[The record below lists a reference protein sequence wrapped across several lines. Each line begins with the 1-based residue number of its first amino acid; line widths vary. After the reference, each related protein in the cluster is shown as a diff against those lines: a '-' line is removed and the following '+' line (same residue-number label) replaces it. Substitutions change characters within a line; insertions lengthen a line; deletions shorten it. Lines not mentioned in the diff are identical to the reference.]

1 MIPSYAFDLPHT
13 NCGRGNEH
21 MIMGLQ
27 KWSDIGRNTVV
38 WLVICSFTVS
48 LVAPQAAFAQTALM
62 PQPGARVETSE
73 NFTPPIVTGIQ
84 LSPEDPLQINFLID
98 TGDDQAAGDDLT
110 AASQK
115 LIQYFF
121 AALTVP
127 ENELWVNLSPYEE
140 NRIIADPL
148 SHTAMG
154 RDMLAQDYLLKQLSA
169 SMMYPEDELGRR
181 FWDRVQQKAL
191 QRFGTTEIP
200 MNTFNKIWIIP
211 ERAQIYVNGPNV
223 FIADSHLKVM
233 LEEDYLALR
242 HHAALNSGA
251 TDDEVL
257 TGISDDVVREILI
270 PEIER
275 EINSGRN
282 FAPLR
287 QIFHSLI
294 LAAWYKKNLR
304 DSILGR
310 LYVNRNKVDGIEI
323 EDRDVKESIYNQYL
337 AALQKGVFDYIRE
350 DQDPDSGTP
359 IPRRYFSGGVDMAQL
374 SAASI
379 TEGMTEKLRTAALTR
394 NYHTVQ
400 TYAGLRQNEGDDQAV
415 FASTREEHLL
425 NRLSWASPRM
435 RQNAIRRLLA
445 IGENAI
451 PIVAGQLHVLE
462 KRLLRLSS
470 DPGTQAL
477 HHLHRAILLGL
488 YAQTIDQ
495 TEQQL
500 AQQPA
505 EIDRPLDELSEDELS
520 PLSRRSGKYYIR
532 TATGYDEWDP
542 ATLEPGITRPN
553 PQRIALAHKM
563 SRLVA
568 TYRRL
573 LRDRIAA
580 ELPQN
585 AHGLIGEEH
594 IDRAE
599 ALVGNIDVGFDGKTI
614 RITPAPNALIID
626 RTIRVPKDAFGAML
640 MDAFADALQRGQDVF
655 IYLDREVIKQIS
667 ASTDPAQARREAL
680 DVAQA
685 KLGRR
690 TGNLTMFRAGGSI
703 YLDTSA
709 DLHDQFTFSAEAAT
723 SVTSDPG
730 LVPIIIHRLPGLSSG
745 QSIDFPEAAFET
757 ILRETFASAQ
767 KQATKVYLF
776 LDGERLRS
784 IDPGVNLDAVLDG
797 LKDQL
802 QKELAARRGKL
813 TIYSAGSSIYLN
825 TSADLPA
832 QLSASGL
839 TEGAQATVVVPAAL
853 TGGQVDEALLLSD
866 TDFSTSMREA
876 QQLAR
881 ESERELLVYIDGEVV
896 ARYAADQPL
905 DTILPLATRLVAK
918 RLEAQ
923 PGQVLLYVIENGV
936 YIDVHAKFFEGL
948 PISTDLAMLSDAA
961 DRLEIKPRE
970 YRLVPER
977 EENERNN
984 ERRASI
990 EIRQRLG
997 LLYGESEA
1005 IMALRRNAETDDD
1018 LAAIERREQQL
1029 ILDMRQLFN
1038 EMPVKIVLKKG
1049 YDFYSEALKD
1059 LKRDRRR
1066 ISAQLRRADAAKDRD
1081 ALARLN
1087 LLAIRTN
1094 RLMIKTQLMVAGLL
1108 QTGQSRDGIRHPTPA
1123 MNALEG
1129 AINSASALEIELEY
1143 RIQRLRGRKFRRVIE
1158 TQDWVG
1164 NRVRTYRLG
1173 TFDIDIEKPQSGED
1187 EPRVTVRQKR
1197 PVNVH
1202 TRLDRIRRLAN
1213 KGEIDT
1219 AVKQI
1224 NFLLGIYRL
1233 RYFKTLETYK
1243 DIETDLRALRDI
1255 ITGLPE
1261 GEALAKGE
1269 LKDNIKDRVT
1279 ALTERIQS
1287 PKLMVWDDVRYRSR
1301 RKAFEGQIRK
1311 IASELAEYM
1320 VILKN
1325 KTDLDYYA
1333 KKLKSAQQRQ
1343 ERGRAVTLSQRDRVV
1358 ISEKLEEL
1366 QKWTE
1371 RGFVESKVTAAID
1384 FTPVI
1389 ELIAEDAFKRAE
1401 LHLQRIITRLNDRL
1415 TDIERI
1421 ATNLKESAA
1430 SLFAEFRRQDII
1442 DRSEEITQAI
1452 NDEEFEAALQLLNDL
1467 EDDYFTVDN
1476 PEPGLIRAA
1485 RRIKEAR
1492 AILVK
1497 LPAQAAAGQE
1507 VVDEVYGIVWN
1518 IKEDTQHQTRYRLN
1532 ITNEK
1537 GKQRPY
1543 YVEPGI
1549 SVEGLLRVGRRDID
1563 RTVVLVN
1570 GKTVPRRAYRQTQ
1583 IADDSRVELRRD
1595 EAMIVIEQQRLQAAL
1610 AAARTYAETYN
1621 QQYEEKLPILVLLN
1635 HAPLVRWDTAGT
1647 PEGLL
1652 TFVEGK
1658 LKRANPTNQPGEV
1671 SISTLANRVS
1681 ITWKPA
1687 GAPELNP
1694 LDEPEFDGGND
1705 AAMLSAA
1712 DRIRLLFGIQS
1723 MNDTLSRIDSE
1734 GIDAVV
1740 EKGVFLDNQGEAIET
1755 SAIRLWTAGPDVIDR
1770 RQIALTRQVQ
1780 RYLADQFALAPLF
1793 HLSESTI
1800 LPRAEAPYLWL
1811 VDEKVISGMYLEIPA
1826 EATGEKELR
1835 AYVRRARGMLETW
1848 LATISTDLPREL
1860 LAGSAADRAVL
1871 ASVSAAPEVLTQ
1883 RLEDGALNLSQR
1895 IINLLKLNRI
1905 ITVGDL
1911 TELSLHRLRGITNIG
1926 PAGRKEIVDALAE
1939 RGLSLRR
1946 TAFIRSP
1953 NQYQINE
1960 LLLEAYFNLGGP
1972 RHRTITVTVN
1982 GEPAEYSYDNRGAI
1996 DAIGLDVYRRIQTAL
2011 EGETDAFIVSLD
2023 NADIRVQ
2030 ADAALLA
2037 KDDDLQAWME
2047 QREIPDVEQF
2057 LENLAWARGLNDPR
2071 LKLSDPSLAIVRD
2084 AILSNLIYGHPLD
2097 VLAVRKVGLAL
2108 QQYRDL
2114 IGLSPQGDF
2123 IQGMQDVVIR
2133 RARESLENRIR
2144 YLLFN
2149 NDQRRLARALLQFD
2163 GTNIDDVIGILRDDP
2178 QEYQVELSRAEA
2190 REFYQLLTPL
2200 LNALPLLN
2208 DIDDLPDAPEARA
2221 LRSSPIGQLVE
2232 QLYQR
2237 RHTTADLLVRYI
2249 VDEFS
2254 ALRLILQGDNLANLS
2269 RYTEDAALLADGT
2282 DRAQRL
2288 RLRRLREQIEA
2299 ALAEHTPVPLEELQP
2314 TTVTDSQRVL
2324 EYLSRFFPE
2333 RTDLSDRAAISDK
2346 LLTWFFADGTDFAGR
2361 IVGIVSED
2369 GTGKP
2374 LGYLDQNVAELFA
2387 LPYIEADAAVLID
2400 AVDTIA
2406 ERLGVEDEVVATAL
2420 GEALSIEQAVVR
2432 WEVLADDMQLDQRI
2446 RAQISNALRQTLTR
2460 HRQPYDAAAIT
2471 RDIFETEHA
2480 FVAMLPESLTRDVVL
2495 SLNASADGYTLDYPI
2510 GLMRSLFHIISSSI
2524 DWRLFAERVA
2534 PSAAMDTEEIAAV
2547 LADIRFNYLYTP
2559 YVREYVTL
2567 NGMVIAV
2574 KMRFP
2579 SLADFVNF
2587 QRGTRPDGRLINRGT
2602 PLEIVTR
2609 DDPQNPVRTIFDRV
2623 DDDLQPS
2630 AIYTGAGFFDAEVIR
2645 EITFTD
2651 YSVSKD
2657 MAMLNRRDV
2666 FRLGLGLTGLGA
2678 VIYFLMYDPLD
2689 FFANA
2694 HAQEVRESALR
2705 KFESDFDRQLA
2716 EISGDISRR
2725 IAAGNEVPQT
2735 LIQRLKGLKDGAD
2748 ATLEM
2753 IRWVS
2758 TAPAED
2764 LRRMIRVKQQDLEHW
2779 AAIAAANQGEPA
2791 NWREAQTLY
2800 SFVNQRFLDAFK
2812 FGPYA
2817 PQSAQRTVEDLVVD
2831 YHQIQDRAFLLRGLL
2846 PADAD
2851 RLTELMIHID
2861 ETLTRAVEY
2870 LDALEK
2876 GKVPLR
2882 KAALSG
2888 GLPVAQDS
2896 AVFGRIDGPSDMAT
2910 FAELTVPLTEQVLK
2924 LESPVEMRV
2933 QISDGEVRVDT
2944 GENGRYAEYAGV
2956 LIEEIERLLKR
2967 PETDPAVLERLRDF
2981 RIVITTD
2988 TTAQSRDDI
2997 VYKLPLAENG
3007 NPFAA
3012 HSSVGKKV
3020 LILHPYF
3027 FSDKVDKLRR
3037 LLLTHELISR
3047 IGRQTADQEAATEYT
3062 HEYLREEFAA
3072 ADMDIPDMIRASR
3085 ELSQPEK
3092 VFLSDIR
3099 RQRNYRS
3106 GLNAIPDE
3114 QISPAVKDALLA
3126 ATQFLELY
3134 AAAADDFEFDGIA
3147 ARQELA
3153 DNPEILA
3160 AFDRYLAGESTAEN
3174 VQELIEHSGTAW
3186 LNKVFN
3192 NAVRHVKSSNIYTA
3206 MRKDYDP
3213 VTLVISGR
3221 ALTDD
3226 PRVVDYV
3233 FSYRPGYFYALT
3245 QIVDRPN
3252 GTGSL
3257 AQGGIRYKVLKRRDE
3272 KGRLMPEDRVAY
3284 NHFQNTFAEVDLI
3297 SRSKFAR
3304 NTITQT
3310 PFSGAKT
3317 VMSVFPDSKNIKT
3330 VLLKSLAR
3338 SYVDAGVASRY
3349 VIGTESGMTAKDQDT
3364 LAQAIGTR
3372 YRDHLRNELELM
3384 KTIPSIGED
3393 LSKIKSTSQYGMLL
3407 AELEDGAETQMRFLH
3422 DPLMDSLRQ
3431 RVVASMHLGQQ
3442 NGGTSLVKLFSSR
3455 LESEIARTIGS
3466 AATGRLTDTEFNALK
3481 EWSLTAFSAAMS
3493 IEAIDEYLPDRDLRS
3508 RKIGIRGATTGGSL
3522 ALMLTRMGYQVVAI
3536 EDING
3541 TVYKKEGFSVRDL
3554 QRLDNIALNERNVL
3568 KWMPAESTGVRHLPK
3583 GSLGDKDMLD
3593 LDILI
3598 SMAPGH
3604 QLDEGAIDRL
3614 RSLDDDPDRDPL
3626 IYIEGGFNS
3635 INGYERTLHR
3645 KGILAFS
3652 ATSVG
3657 FGGAYGSYLEDYI
3670 KHRFT
3675 TEQLQRI
3682 IVRSEGTDVVT
3693 SPAIR
3698 VNDRFTVTNYT
3709 GSEVLGEI
3717 VMQDGR
3723 VIHSTVPDILAG
3735 TNLDLFEGRLMSQG
3749 IQLPY
3754 RHRDQVKTLI
3764 WDNFVVK
3771 LDSQGKITASNHPD
3785 LKQGNLAVFIDPV
3798 QEIRVTAYQDIKG
3811 IAKRMNTMVMELA
3824 RNGADAEKLEL
3835 KMMPSQAVRKV
3846 TKMIAAKKRELDTS
3860 DDERVEEAIQRIV
3873 DKFEADG
3880 FFFPLNV
3887 ARKIAI
3893 KRLVSA
3899 SDLSIK
3905 VGKDT
3910 YVFNAEGRLE
3920 RRAAADPDDVLA
3932 SVRMREALSG
3942 SFDSSLKT
3950 ARMAEAS
3957 LREQESR
3964 ALQAQNF
3971 IGLDK
3976 RLKTSDAAMTTPV
3989 ATGASIEEQVL
4000 GSADTQKRKTRPEA
4014 LRYLNSQRDQKTNR
4028 AGLDQVLADVEPR
4041 RRDILLGAATFLE
4054 ILSHYEVKHNRG
4066 EYFDA
4071 IAAIEELVAHP
4082 QIAAA
4087 MIRYLYNPRG
4097 EAEALEELL
4106 AKSDT
4111 QWLTILY
4118 ERAIKNITST
4128 SADVVEPEKREET
4141 SGGSREA
4148 IAIRFKGVPLTGFEN
4163 KKEIVFIYLPDRFY
4177 AITQLVDLSEADHTK
4192 GGIRYAE
4199 PVARANDPQKRNIDE
4214 VAHDIMKGAYEDLN
4228 NLSVSQYSKN
4238 VLAGIGYAGAK
4249 TYFGVNQDA
4258 TSLKD
4263 DLLRTWARAMVD
4275 VGLMEVYDGGPD
4287 VGMSSDN
4294 QETIIAGIVRR
4305 YTMHLMNEVRTM
4317 HAHGVDIF
4325 NLNLT
4330 SYGRAL
4336 AEIERES
4343 GRKFLDDSLIGYM
4356 RKRLLLELPKGKE
4369 NGSVVIERVFNRKL
4383 KDEIVKIIGSAV
4395 TGGSAKVGA
4404 ISHVEL
4410 AVTGDSTWHSIKTIL
4425 EYKGIHPATQRAAV
4439 VGAGDVGGSI
4449 ALKMVR
4455 GGIRVVAISDI
4466 NGVVY
4471 KPEGFT
4477 VAELQDLNNISPGER
4492 NVLQWMPEQEGVQ
4505 HLKGAQILD
4514 TEVVDINLLVPAA
4527 MGGFIKKPLQQ
4538 RPVSI
4543 RRALE
4548 NANLEGRVT
4557 EQMMEELSAFLSEYE
4572 GDDELIIGRKIRD
4585 LLDATSDPARSSYS
4599 LTLGNALDRL
4609 EQRGWSGVPLLK
4621 ADADEPELEDIIII
4635 EGSNN
4640 AFIGVEQELKEAGI
4654 LAVSGMSVN
4663 FGGVKGS
4670 TKEAMLK
4677 HQLTVRELRTITL
4690 RNADGDVIP
4699 TETNTEVTEVVNLVT
4714 DKDTVPAGQVIIHN
4728 GIVVASDIDEITI
4741 GANVDP
4747 LNGRLFHRGD
4757 DLGYAVASLRRRLAW
4772 DNYAVEQ
4779 QGHGLITSSNHP
4791 DVKIGEHYEYLDPLD
4806 QIKIEL
4812 YDEIAQIA
4820 RRNNIM
4826 VMELSEK
4833 YDMTPTEAVVRL
4845 AKALGQRKAEI
4856 YAATDGEDLIK
4867 RDAIVARF
4875 KKDKFFMADHIMR
4888 NIAAIQVATESN
4900 LSVPI
4905 AEETVTFDANGY
4917 IVDGAILAAERQAEP
4932 SVVRDARPYGAPDMA
4947 VLDEILR
4954 DPEKILLVAGS
4965 AALAGLVGYRMFRRW
4980 QNFRNRDRGRDDQAM
4995 TATSRTDAA
5004 VTPLNTRLRAKVLT
5018 LIGGKMIEGGADVG
5032 ALDWITEENIAEATR
5047 LYRRDGDFIARVRF
5061 APLDRV
5067 EIQEIPKDQAITAEQ
5082 AIKIIEGKLLFPPP
5096 QYNSGWITKEHIQT
5110 VIDSK
5115 GYVTVELDM
5124 PHPIAEDLDWGD
5136 LRATGI
5142 IVSPD
5147 PEGFAD
5153 GMRGLIQRKAEE
5165 QGTADDVS
5173 SWITPWH
5180 VEQAQ
5185 RLYTPVREDRGFDVE
5200 IIASE
5205 KRISLRRSD
5214 QAQTAEEAPGGIDF
5228 DTRNMNLQITG
5239 DAFEF
5244 TTPEGGAAPL
5254 NPLQIRGVQ
5263 PVIINITPLPNLIPL
5278 LGLEDNGDGDTRSV
5292 QQDPAGT
5299 PAGTARLSRRT
5310 SPESDARASLI
5321 QSLASVL

>member
-1 MIPSYAFDLPHT
+1 MIPSISKRDFFCSFSGPDYCPGPLNDTVYAFDLPHT

-21 MIMGLQ
+21 MIMGLH

-48 LVAPQAAFAQTALM
+48 LVAPQAVYAQTALM
-62 PQPGARVETSE
+62 PVPGARVETSE
-73 NFTPPIVTGIQ
+73 TFTPPIVTGIQ

-115 LIQYFF
+115 LIHYFF

-140 NRIIADPL
+140 DRIIADPL

-242 HHAALNSGA
+242 HHAALNSGT

-350 DQDPDSGTP
+350 DQDPDTGTP

-374 SAASI
+374 SAESI
-379 TEGMTEKLRTAALTR
+379 TEGMTERLRTAALTR

-415 FASTREEHLL
+415 FASTMEEHLL

-445 IGENAI
+445 SGEDAI
-451 PIVAGQLHVLE
+451 PIVAGQLNVLE

-500 AQQPA
+500 AQHPT
-505 EIDRPLDELSEDELS
+505 EIDRPLDELSEEELA
-520 PLSRRSGKYYIR
+520 PLSRRSGKYFIR

-580 ELPQN
+580 ELPQS

-594 IDRAE
+594 IDKAE
-599 ALVGNIDVGFDGKTI
+599 ALVGNINVGFDGKII

-655 IYLDREVIKQIS
+655 VYLDRDVIKQFS
-667 ASTDPAQARREAL
+667 NSTDPDQARSEAL
-680 DVAQA
+680 EVAQA

-709 DLHDQFTFSAEAAT
+709 DLHDHFSFSVEAAT

-745 QSIDFPEAAFET
+745 QSIEFPEAAFES

-784 IDPGVNLDAVLDG
+784 IDPGINLDAVLDG
-797 LKDQL
+797 LKTQL
-802 QKELAARRGKL
+802 QKELASRRGKL

-839 TEGAQATVVVPAAL
+839 TEGAEATVVVPA
-853 TGGQVDEALLLSD
+853 GMNRGQVDEALLLSD
-866 TDFSTSMREA
+866 TDFRTSMRDA
-876 QQLAR
+876 HQLAR
-881 ESERELLVYIDGEVV
+881 ENERELLVYINGDIVG
-896 ARYAADQPL
+896 RYPADQPL
-905 DTILPLATRLVAK
+905 DTILPVATQSVAK
-918 RLEAQ
+918 HLETKR
-923 PGQVLLYVIENGV
+923 GQVLMYVIENGV
-936 YIDVHAKFFEGL
+936 YIDVHANFFEGL

-1018 LAAIERREQQL
+1018 LAVIERREQQL

-1038 EMPVKIVLKKG
+1038 EMPVNIVLKKG
-1049 YDFYSEALKD
+1049 YDFYSDALKD

-1066 ISAQLRRADAAKDRD
+1066 ISAQIRRADALGDRE

-1173 TFDIDIEKPQSGED
+1173 TFDIDIEKPKSGED

-1213 KGEIDT
+1213 KGEID
-1219 AVKQI
+1219 AAIKQI

-1255 ITGLPE
+1255 ITTLPE

-1279 ALTERIQS
+1279 ELTERIQS

-1333 KKLKSAQQRQ
+1333 KKLKSASQRQ
-1343 ERGRAVTLSQRDRVV
+1343 ERGRAVTLSRRDRVV
-1358 ISEKLEEL
+1358 ITEKLEEL

-1389 ELIAEDAFKRAE
+1389 ELIAQDAFKRAE

-1492 AILVK
+1492 AILIR
-1497 LPAQAAAGQE
+1497 LPAEAVAGQD
-1507 VVDEVYGIVWN
+1507 VVDELYGIVWN
-1518 IKEDTQHQTRYRLN
+1518 IKEDAQHQSRYRLN

-1537 GKQRPY
+1537 GNQRPY

-1549 SVEGLLRVGRRDID
+1549 SVEGLLRVGRRDIE

-1570 GKTVPRRAYRQTQ
+1570 GKAVPRRAYRQTQ

-1595 EAMIVIEQQRLQAAL
+1595 EAMIVIEQHRLQAAL
-1610 AAARTYAETYN
+1610 TAAMTYAETYN
-1621 QQYEEKLPILVLLN
+1621 QQYEEKLPVLVLLN

-1652 TFVEGK
+1652 AFVEGK

-1705 AAMLSAA
+1705 AAMLSAT

-1723 MNDTLSRIDSE
+1723 MNETLSRIDNE

-1740 EKGVFLDNQGEAIET
+1740 EKGVFMDNQGEEIET
-1755 SAIRLWTAGPDVIDR
+1755 SAIRLWSVGPEVIDR
-1770 RQIALTRQVQ
+1770 RQIGLTRQVQ

-1793 HLSESTI
+1793 RLSESTI

-1811 VDEKVISGMYLEIPA
+1811 VDDKVISGMYLEVPA

-1871 ASVSAAPEVLTQ
+1871 ASLSRTLT
-1883 RLEDGALNLSQR
+1883 
-1895 IINLLKLNRI
+1895 
-1905 ITVGDL
+1905 T
-1911 TELSLHRLRGITNIG
+1911 
-1926 PAGRKEIVDALAE
+1926 
-1939 RGLSLRR
+1939 
-1946 TAFIRSP
+1946 
-1953 NQYQINE
+1953 
-1960 LLLEAYFNLGGP
+1960 
-1972 RHRTITVTVN
+1972 
-1982 GEPAEYSYDNRGAI
+1982 
-1996 DAIGLDVYRRIQTAL
+1996 
-2011 EGETDAFIVSLD
+2011 SLD

-2030 ADAALLA
+2030 ADTALLA

-2047 QREIPDVEQF
+2047 QREIPDVEKF

-2071 LKLSDPSLAIVRD
+2071 LKLSEPSLAIVRD

-2114 IGLSPQGDF
+2114 IGMSPQGEF
-2123 IQGMQDVVIR
+2123 MQGMQDVVIR

-2178 QEYQVELSRAEA
+2178 QEYHVELSRDEA
-2190 REFYQLLTPL
+2190 REFYQLLAPL

-2208 DIDDLPDAPEARA
+2208 DIDELPDAPEARA
-2221 LRSSPIGQLVE
+2221 LRSSPIGQLLE
-2232 QLYQR
+2232 QLYLR

-2254 ALRLILQGDNLANLS
+2254 ALRLILQGDNLAYLS
-2269 RYTEDAALLADGT
+2269 RYTDDAALLADGP
-2282 DRAQRL
+2282 DRAHRM
-2288 RLRRLREQIEA
+2288 RLRRLREQIET
-2299 ALAEHTPVPLEELQP
+2299 ALAQNTPVPLEELQP

-2333 RTDLSDRAAISDK
+2333 RTDLSDRAAVSDK
-2346 LLTWFFADGTDFAGR
+2346 LLTWFFADETDFAGR
-2361 IVGIVSED
+2361 IVAIVSED
-2369 GTGKP
+2369 ATGKT
-2374 LGYLDQNVAELFA
+2374 LGYLDQNVAELFT
-2387 LPYIEADAAVLID
+2387 LPYVEADAAVLID

-2406 ERLGVEDEVVATAL
+2406 ERLGVEEEVVATAL
-2420 GEALSIEQAVVR
+2420 GEALSIEQAVIR

-2460 HRQPYDAAAIT
+2460 HRQPYDPAAIT
-2471 RDIFETEHA
+2471 RDIFETEHT

-2495 SLNASADGYTLDYPI
+2495 SLNASPDGYTLDYPI

-2524 DWRLFAERVA
+2524 DWRLFAERVG
-2534 PSAAMDTEEIAAV
+2534 PSTDMDTEEIAAA
-2547 LADIRFNYLYTP
+2547 LAEIRFNFLYTP
-2559 YVREYVTL
+2559 YVREYVTV

-2609 DDPQNPVRTIFDRV
+2609 DDPQNPVRTIFERV

-2630 AIYTGAGFFDAEVIR
+2630 AIFTGAGYFDAEVIR

-2689 FFANA
+2689 FFSNA
-2694 HAQEVRESALR
+2694 RAQEVRESALR
-2705 KFESDFDRQLA
+2705 KFEIDFDRQLA
-2716 EISGDISRR
+2716 EISGDINRR
-2725 IAAGNEVPQT
+2725 IAVGNEVPQT
-2735 LIQRLKGLKDGAD
+2735 LIQRLKSLKDGAD

-2758 TAPAED
+2758 TAPAEE
-2764 LRRMIRVKQQDLEHW
+2764 LRRMIQVKQQDLEHW
-2779 AAIAAANQGEPA
+2779 TAIAAANQGEPA

-2817 PQSAQRTVEDLVVD
+2817 PQAAQRTVEDLVVD

-2896 AVFGRIDGPSDMAT
+2896 AVLGRIDNHSDMAT
-2910 FAELTVPLTEQVLK
+2910 FADLTVPLTEQVLK

-2933 QISDGEVRVDT
+2933 QIIDGEVQIDT
-2944 GENGRYAEYAGV
+2944 DDNGRYAEYAGV
-2956 LIEEIERLLKR
+2956 LIDEIERLLKR
-2967 PETDPAVLERLRDF
+2967 PETDPVVLERLRDF

-2988 TTAQSRDDI
+2988 TTTQNRDDI
-2997 VYKLPLAENG
+2997 VYKLPVAENG

-3020 LILHPYF
+3020 VILHPYF

-3072 ADMDIPDMIRASR
+3072 ADLDIPDMIRASR

-3153 DNPEILA
+3153 DNPEIVA
-3160 AFDRYLAGESTAEN
+3160 AFDRYFAGETSAEN
-3174 VQELIEHSGTAW
+3174 VQEMIEHSGTAW

-3272 KGRLMPEDRVAY
+3272 RGRLIPEDQVAY
-3284 NHFQNTFAEVDLI
+3284 DHFQNTFAEVDLI

-3407 AELEDGAETQMRFLH
+3407 AELEDGAETPRRFLH

-3442 NGGTSLVKLFSSR
+3442 NGGTSLVKLFNSR

-3568 KWMPAESTGVRHLPK
+3568 KWMPAESTGVRHLPL
-3583 GSLGDKDMLD
+3583 GSLGDKDMID

-3604 QLDEGAIDRL
+3604 KLDEGAIDRL

-3652 ATSVG
+3652 ATSIG

-3723 VIHSTVPDILAG
+3723 VIHSTVADILAG
-3735 TNLDLFEGRLMSQG
+3735 TNLDLFEGRLTSQG

-3771 LDSQGKITASNHPD
+3771 LDSQGKIIASNHPD
-3785 LKQGNLAVFIDPV
+3785 LRQGNSAVFIDPV

-3873 DKFEADG
+3873 DKFETDG

-3920 RRAAADPDDVLA
+3920 QRTATDSDDVLA
-3932 SVRMREALSG
+3932 AVRMREALSG

-4000 GSADTQKRKTRPEA
+4000 GAADTQKRKTRPEA

-4066 EYFDA
+4066 EYFDG

-4087 MIRYLYNPRG
+4087 MIRYLYNPQG
-4097 EAEALEELL
+4097 EEEALEELL
-4106 AKSDT
+4106 AGSET

-4118 ERAIKNITST
+4118 ERAVKNITAT

-4263 DLLRTWARAMVD
+4263 DLLRAWARAMVD

-4325 NLNLT
+4325 NLTLS

-4336 AEIERES
+4336 AEIERDT
-4343 GRKFLDDSLIGYM
+4343 GRKFLDDSLIGFM

-4369 NGSVVIERVFNRKL
+4369 NGSVVVERVFNRKL

-4477 VAELQDLNNISPGER
+4477 IAELQDLNNISPGER

-4514 TEVVDINLLVPAA
+4514 TEAVDINLLVPAA

-4538 RPVSI
+4538 RPVSV

-4557 EQMMEELSAFLSEYE
+4557 EQMIEELNAFLAEYE

-4585 LLDATSDPARSSYS
+4585 LLDSTSDPARSSYS

-4609 EQRGWSGVPLLK
+4609 EERGWSGVSLLK
-4621 ADADEPELEDIIII
+4621 ADADEPEMEDIIII

-4690 RNADGDVIP
+4690 RSADGDVIP

-4714 DKDTVPAGQVIIHN
+4714 DKDSVEAGQVIIHN
-4728 GIVVASDIDEITI
+4728 GIVVASDIEEITI

-4757 DLGYAVASLRRRLAW
+4757 DLGYTVASLRRRLSW

-4779 QGHGLITSSNHP
+4779 QGYGLITSSNHP
-4791 DVKIGEHYEYLDPLD
+4791 DIKIGEHYEYLDPLD

-4905 AEETVTFDANGY
+4905 GEETVTFDANGY

-4932 SVVRDARPYGAPDMA
+4932 SVVRDSRSYATPDMA

-4954 DPEKILLVAGS
+4954 DPERILLVAGS

-4980 QNFRNRDRGRDDQAM
+4980 QNFRNRDRDRDDQAM
-4995 TATSRTDAA
+4995 TATSRPDAA
-5004 VTPLNTRLRAKVLT
+5004 VTPLKTRLRSKVLT

-5047 LYRRDGDFIARVRF
+5047 LYQRDGDFIARVRF

-5067 EIQEIPKDQAITAEQ
+5067 EISAVKKDQAMTADE
-5082 AIKIIEGKLLFPPP
+5082 ARKLLEDMVPF
-5096 QYNSGWITKEHIQT
+5096 YLHHLITDEDVATT
-5110 VIDSK
+5110 VRHNGSVRVD
-5115 GYVTVELDM
+5115 VESPD
-5124 PHPIAEDLDWGD
+5124 PIAGD
-5136 LRATGI
+5136 LKWDELAATGI
-5142 IVSPD
+5142 SVIP
-5147 PEGFAD
+5147 
-5153 GMRGLIQRKAEE
+5153 L
-5165 QGTADDVS
+5165 
-5173 SWITPWH
+5173 
-5180 VEQAQ
+5180 
-5185 RLYTPVREDRGFDVE
+5185 
-5200 IIASE
+5200 
-5205 KRISLRRSD
+5205 D
-5214 QAQTAEEAPGGIDF
+5214 QALTAEEPGGIDF

-5244 TTPEGGAAPL
+5244 ITPEGTAMPV

-5278 LGLEDNGDGDTRSV
+5278 LGLEDNDDGDTRSV
-5292 QQDPAGT
+5292 QQD